1 MNLIRNVFAASAV
14 LLAVAVS
21 APASS
26 NAAVY
31 NFLQN
36 ACDASLGCNGSS
48 ALVAT
53 ATTVDVTGLFGFG
66 VQVTIHRVDS
76 NFDFYQ
82 AGQPPVTMTGWHAS
96 ADPTA
101 VIPPTQLTIGGE
113 AVIWGPQLAPYPD
126 FNPGSVGT
134 MTGGLGY
141 SRLSGAPGSIPG
153 LFATDI
159 VYTLIGLTTAS
170 ITSNGTVT
178 DGYFFAQEFC
188 NNSPTQAACI
198 GPSGFIGAV
207 EAATPLP
214 PAAWLFGT
222 ALVGMGIV
230 GRGRRKKILSQQ
242 QA

>member
-14 LLAVAVS
+14 LLAV

-82 AGQPPVTMTGWHAS
+82 AGQP
-96 ADPTA
+96 DR
-101 VIPPTQLTIGGE
+101 
-113 AVIWGPQLAPYPD
+113 LACE
-126 FNPGSVGT
+126 
-134 MTGGLGY
+134 
-141 SRLSGAPGSIPG
+141 R
-153 LFATDI
+153 
-159 VYTLIGLTTAS
+159 
-170 ITSNGTVT
+170 
-178 DGYFFAQEFC
+178 
-188 NNSPTQAACI
+188 
-198 GPSGFIGAV
+198 
-207 EAATPLP
+207 
-214 PAAWLFGT
+214 
-222 ALVGMGIV
+222 
-230 GRGRRKKILSQQ
+230 
-242 QA
+242 

>member
-1 MNLIRNVFAASAV
+1 MPFCTAYVRFDPKQTCPYVALGDCVMNLIRNVFAASAV

-113 AVIWGPQLAPYPD
+113 AVIWGAQLAPYPD
-126 FNPGSVGT
+126 FNPGSSRVGWDHDW
-134 MTGGLGY
+134 
-141 SRLSGAPGSIPG
+141 RARI
-153 LFATDI
+153 
-159 VYTLIGLTTAS
+159 
-170 ITSNGTVT
+170 
-178 DGYFFAQEFC
+178 
-188 NNSPTQAACI
+188 
-198 GPSGFIGAV
+198 
-207 EAATPLP
+207 
-214 PAAWLFGT
+214 
-222 ALVGMGIV
+222 
-230 GRGRRKKILSQQ
+230 
-242 QA
+242 